1 MSVINLE
8 YKGIKFQITP
18 ELLEDAFSVHNVDV
32 IAEAKRAIDL
42 ELQRIEITP
51 TVDVENRQAKLKI
64 TRKL

>member
-18 ELLEDAFSVHNVDV
+18 ELLEDAFSIHNIDV

-42 ELQRIEITP
+42 ELQGIEITP
-51 TVDVENRQAKLKI
+51 AIDVENKQAKLKI